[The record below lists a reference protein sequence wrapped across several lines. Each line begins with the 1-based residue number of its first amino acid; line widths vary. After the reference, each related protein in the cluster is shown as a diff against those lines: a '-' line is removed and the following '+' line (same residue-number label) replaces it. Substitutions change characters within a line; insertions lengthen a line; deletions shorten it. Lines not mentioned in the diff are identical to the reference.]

1 MFRSVGRMRRAV
13 IAAFVVAA
21 VGVGVFSIAGTS
33 AQAAAANASL
43 ARPQGP
49 CDFYAAGGT
58 PCVAAHS
65 TTRALYASYNGP
77 LYQVMRLS
85 DSAKQ
90 NIGVVPATSTDPGG
104 YADSAAQDAFCAN
117 TTCVITKVYDQS
129 PEHNNLTQAP
139 RGNFSGPALGGQ
151 NNLPIATMAP
161 VTVSGHK
168 VYGVYIEPGMGLRD
182 NNTNGIAVDDQP
194 EGMYMIV
201 DGTHFNDGCCF
212 DYGNAE
218 IDSHDDGDGTME
230 TSYFGNATA
239 WFHGPGTGPWVM
251 TDQENNLVGCSNF
264 PSTSKICQNLPNV
277 DFRFTTAMAKG
288 DSTAAGTL
296 GNWESQAA
304 NAQQGPLATMFSG
317 QRVDQTYA
325 PMRKQGGIVLGNGGD
340 NSNGAQGT
348 FYEGVMTSGFPSD
361 ATDAAVQANIVAA
374 QYNVQQ
380 LSLTPATAVNAPTGL
395 QTFTPGSTQQ
405 STLTFTNTSSST
417 IKSVKLHLTVPP
429 GWKSRLVGSETDSQ
443 EFGPIAPGAS
453 TSATF
458 NVTAGAKSFSGDLT
472 GDASWGT
479 GANHGSVTAT
489 EAVRSTDPITINEFR
504 VATTG
509 DSTNNFIE
517 LYNSGNTT
525 VNLSDWSLT
534 EHAAQQPVNS
544 TITIPAGTS
553 LAAHKTY
560 LLGLSASGLAT
571 PAKAGASTI
580 SLRNTTGLSVGDKIQ
595 IGTGPNAET
604 RTITAITSTGAT
616 GPRIPGEIGNAVMLS
631 GNGEYVQMPTG
642 MFGGL
647 HDFTISAWVNPSSG
661 NAWQRIF
668 DIGTGTNDY
677 MFMTVNAGG
686 AGFRYAITTNGNG
699 AEQQLTGG
707 GVLPLNTWSH
717 VAVTLSG
724 TTGTLYLDGKVVAT
738 NPNMTLSPSS
748 LPTITQ
754 AWLGRSEFA
763 GDPFLDGALDDVQI
777 YNSAL
782 SADQIAALA
791 AGQPGAGNVADYKFD
806 ESGGASAI
814 DSSGNGN
821 NATII
826 SSPTTA
832 STPLWQPLPDG
843 PITIPKGST
852 NVPVTGTGGFKVGQK
867 ISIGFGSRLDT
878 ATVTAIGAP
887 GVQDY
892 LAAAAAAGDDRIK
905 VTSTAGITA
914 GDKINLDIGSRKET
928 VTVASVGTAGRN
940 GTGLTLVSPLQ
951 FAHSSNLPFSDRGTG
966 ISFTPATR
974 FAHSSDQPV
983 EALSVGITLDTPL
996 RHGHGIDTAVIDP
1009 SATNVGYQGTPAPD
1023 QWFGGPALSSS
1034 EGTMVLRNAQGVA
1047 ADSLNYG
1054 GIVDPANQE
1063 GYQGASGTGRDGCF
1077 APTPPTGRSTARDP
1091 DGANTDSN
1099 CADFFVSPTPTPGAS
1114 NQIALEP
1121 GPLVSLE
1128 SAATGS
1134 TNQYV
1139 THDDTDDVVVTST
1152 VTAASSEQAKED
1164 STFVETAGNNTS
1176 ASPSCVSF
1184 ESINRPGEFLRH
1196 QNFVLHLQPNDGS
1209 TLFAQDSTFCP
1220 QAGNNGQGTSFQS
1233 DNFTGRFL
1241 RTFQGG
1247 MYLAGDGINTGNP
1260 WDTSVGWTDDTSWL
1274 VQPALAP
1281 APQTSSG
1288 G

>member
-1 MFRSVGRMRRAV
+1 M
-13 IAAFVVAA
+13 
-21 VGVGVFSIAGTS
+21 
-33 AQAAAANASL
+33 
-43 ARPQGP
+43 
-49 CDFYAAGGT
+49 
-58 PCVAAHS
+58 AAHS

-77 LYQVMRLS
+77 LYQVRRAS
-85 DSAKQ
+85 DGAKQ

-201 DGTHFNDGCCF
+201 DGTHFNGGCCF

-218 IDSHDDGDGTME
+218 TDSHDDGDGTME
-230 TSYFGNATA
+230 TSYFGNANV

-348 FYEGVMTSGFPSD
+348 FYEGVMTAGFPSD

-380 LSLTPATAVNAPTGL
+380 LSLTPATETVHPVGL
-395 QTFTPGSTQQ
+395 QTFTPGSKQQ

-417 IKSVKLHLTVPP
+417 LKSVKLQLSVPP
-429 GWKSRLVGSETDSQ
+429 GWKSKLVGSETDSQ
-443 EFGPIAPGAS
+443 KFGPIAPGAS

-458 NVTAGAKSFSGDLT
+458 NVMAGAKSFNGDLT
-472 GDASWGT
+472 GNATWNSQ
-479 GANHGSVTAT
+479 GAGSQSVTAS
-489 EAVRSTDPITINEFR
+489 EPVRSTDPIRINEFR

-544 TITIPAGTS
+544 TITVPAGTT
-553 LAAHKTY
+553 LAAGKTY
-560 LLGLSASGLAT
+560 LLGLSASGLAV
-571 PAKAGASTI
+571 PAKAGASTV
-580 SLRNTTGLSVGDKIQ
+580 SLRGTTGLNVGDKVQ
-595 IGTGPNAET
+595 IGTGPTAET
-604 RTITAITSTGAT
+604 RTISAIASAGAT

-631 GNGEYVQMPTG
+631 GNGDYVQLPSG
-642 MFGGL
+642 ISNALSGL
-647 HDFTISAWVNPSSG
+647 HDFTIAAWVNP
-661 NAWQRIF
+661 AVDPQWQRIF
-668 DIGTGTNDY
+668 DFGTGTNDY
-677 MFMTVNAGG
+677 MFMTPNAGG

-707 GVLPLNTWSH
+707 EHLPLNTWSH

-724 TTGTLYLDGKVVAT
+724 TTGTLYLDGQVVAT
-738 NPNMTLSPSS
+738 NPNMTESPSS
-748 LPTITQ
+748 LPATTQ
-754 AWLGRSEFA
+754 DSLGRSQFS
-763 GDPFLDGALDDVQI
+763 GDPFFDGAVDDFNI
-777 YNSAL
+777 YSRAL
-782 SADQIAALA
+782 SASEIAALA
-791 AGQPGAGNVADYKFD
+791 SGQAGAGNVADYKFD
-806 ESGGASAI
+806 ETSGPTAI
-814 DSSGNGN
+814 DSSGSGN
-821 NATII
+821 NATVI
-826 SSPTTA
+826 SGTTSA
-832 STPLWQPLPDG
+832 NPSTPLWQPLPDG

-852 NVPVTGTGGFKVGQK
+852 NVPVTSTGGFKVGEQ
-867 ISIGFGSRLDT
+867 ITIGFGQKLDT
-878 ATVTAIGAP
+878 ATVTNVGTAGEQAL
-887 GVQDY
+887 
-892 LAAAAAAGDDRIK
+892 LAAPAAAGDTVIK
-905 VTSTAGITA
+905 VNSISGITPGA
-914 GDKINLDIGSRKET
+914 KINLDIGSRKET
-928 VTVASVGTAGRN
+928 VTVASVGTPGAN
-940 GTGLTLVSPLQ
+940 GTGLTLTAPLR

-974 FAHSSDQPV
+974 FAHSSDEPV
-983 EALSVGITLDTPL
+983 QALANGVTLNAPL
-996 RHGHGIDTAVIDP
+996 GHSHAINTAVIDP
-1009 SATNVGYQGTPAPD
+1009 SATGAGYQGTPAPD
-1023 QWFGGPALSSS
+1023 LWFGGPPLSSS
-1034 EGTMVLRNAQGVA
+1034 EGTMVLSNAQGVA

-1063 GYQGASGTGRDGCF
+1063 GWQGGSGCV
-1077 APTPPTGRSTARDP
+1077 APTPPTGRSTARNP

-1099 CADFFVSPTPTPGAS
+1099 CGDFFVSPTPTPGAS
-1114 NQIALEP
+1114 NQLALEP
-1121 GPLVSLE
+1121 GPRVSLE
-1128 SAATGS
+1128 SANPAN
-1134 TNQYV
+1134 TNLFV
-1139 THDDTDDVVVTST
+1139 THDDTDDLVVTSQ
-1152 VTAASSEQAKED
+1152 VTAATSEQAKDD
-1164 STFVETAGNNTS
+1164 STFVMTTGNNTT
-1176 ASPSCVSF
+1176 ATQNQGCVSF
-1184 ESINRPGEFLRH
+1184 ESVNRPGEFLRH
-1196 QNFVLHLQPNDGS
+1196 QSFVLHLQTDDGS

-1220 QAGNNGQGTSFQS
+1220 QTGNNGTGTSFQS
-1233 DNFTGRFL
+1233 DNFAGRFL
-1241 RTFQGG
+1241 RVFQGG
-1247 MYLAGDGINTGNP
+1247 MYLAGDGLANGNP

-1274 VQPALAP
+1274 VQPGLAP
-1281 APQTSSG
+1281 APQTG
-1288 G
+1288 TGT